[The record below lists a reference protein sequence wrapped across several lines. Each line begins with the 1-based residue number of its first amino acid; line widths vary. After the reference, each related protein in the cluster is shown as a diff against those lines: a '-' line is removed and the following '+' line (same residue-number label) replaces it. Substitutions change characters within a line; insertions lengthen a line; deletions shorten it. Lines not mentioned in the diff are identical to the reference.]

1 LELLQQFHLQAVSV
15 ESKKHLIFSGDLS
28 KFSLKCGRCG
38 KCVSPPE
45 FIGAILFNVPQAI
58 LHHLKMRAADDDHL
72 KMKSPNNEP
81 ALLFQSVP
89 VLFTSCS
96 NYSELYESFEKSIQ
110 TMSNDY
116 CKIVHDRCMSQKS
129 TSGKSSFCETV
140 KVDMGASKD
149 KKRQRHL
156 SSTISLLQ
164 VLFEDLGL
172 ATSLYK
178 ESADGISH
186 VQILK
191 PEIHLFNKANDDE
204 DPGFLFGKGII
215 TDFSG
220 VKMESLKLL
229 ESCYLFVYR
238 EFNMNVL
245 VLLEE
250 INKMIY
256 GSKTKSDV
264 LNRFC
269 IFFSNE

>member
-1 LELLQQFHLQAVSV
+1 
-15 ESKKHLIFSGDLS
+15 
-28 KFSLKCGRCG
+28 
-38 KCVSPPE
+38 
-45 FIGAILFNVPQAI
+45 
-58 LHHLKMRAADDDHL
+58 M
-72 KMKSPNNEP
+72 
-81 ALLFQSVP
+81 
-89 VLFTSCS
+89 
-96 NYSELYESFEKSIQ
+96 Q
-110 TMSNDY
+110 TMSNEY
-116 CKIVHDRCMSQKS
+116 CKIVHDRCTSQKRR
-129 TSGKSSFCETV
+129 SGEFSFCEVV
-140 KVDMGASKD
+140 KVDMGALKN

-172 ATSLYK
+172 ATSLYN

-229 ESCYLFVYR
+229 ESWCLFVYR

-245 VLLEE
+245 ILLEE
-250 INKMIY
+250 FNKMIY

-269 IFFSNE
+269 DFFQMNDDRIHDHLIRW

>member
-1 LELLQQFHLQAVSV
+1 ML
-15 ESKKHLIFSGDLS
+15 
-28 KFSLKCGRCG
+28 
-38 KCVSPPE
+38 
-45 FIGAILFNVPQAI
+45 
-58 LHHLKMRAADDDHL
+58 
-72 KMKSPNNEP
+72 NE
-81 ALLFQSVP
+81 
-89 VLFTSCS
+89 
-96 NYSELYESFEKSIQ
+96 
-110 TMSNDY
+110 Y
-116 CKIVHDRCMSQKS
+116 CNIVRDRCASQKS
-129 TSGKSSFCETV
+129 RSGEFSFCEAV
-140 KVDMGASKD
+140 KVDMGALKD

-172 ATSLYK
+172 ATSLYN
-178 ESADGISH
+178 ESSDGISH

-204 DPGFLFGKGII
+204 DPGFLFGEGII

-220 VKMESLKLL
+220 VKMESFKLL
-229 ESCYLFVYR
+229 ESWCLFVYR

-250 INKMIY
+250 FNEMIY

-269 IFFSNE
+269 DFFK